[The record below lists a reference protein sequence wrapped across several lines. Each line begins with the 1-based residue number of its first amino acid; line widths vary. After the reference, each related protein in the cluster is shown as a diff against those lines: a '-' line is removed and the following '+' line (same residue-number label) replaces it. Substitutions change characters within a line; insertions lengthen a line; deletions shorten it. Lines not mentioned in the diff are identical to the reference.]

1 MNASSAG
8 RAVGSSM
15 GVVGQG
21 FTLSVPQAHL
31 WSFDDPFLYDL
42 DVVLLAKSTDPVQV
56 GISICTVFGQSH
68 VIDNSIMATD
78 TSDSLVMLVI
88 ND

>member
-8 RAVGSSM
+8 HPVGSST
-15 GVVGQG
+15 GFVGES

-42 DVVLLAKSTDPVQV
+42 DVVLLGSTSPSKHGVQV
-56 GISICTVFGQSH
+56 ILLDDDDGDHDYG
-68 VIDNSIMATD
+68 
-78 TSDSLVMLVI
+78 
-88 ND
+88 